1 MLTAERRQAIL
12 DRLSTDGKVV
22 ASQLVSTLGVSEDTV
37 RRDLRELDAQGLVR
51 RVHGGALPP
60 TPTVNPRFVE
70 RRKVDPAGK
79 AAIGAAAAAE
89 LVEPGSV
96 VLLSGGT
103 TVLEFARRL
112 PDDLRAT
119 VLTTGPDIAAALA
132 DHPGLEVVMIGGR
145 VQPDTHTVIGPE
157 AVDAV
162 RGVRADLCVLGVCS
176 LHPEAGLTQI
186 DREEALVERAMIA
199 SSARVATLTGAD
211 KLGFAG
217 PWPVAAAGEIDVL
230 VTDAPSDVTAPYAS
244 LGIEVVRAR

>member
-1 MLTAERRQAIL
+1 VLTAERRQFIL

-22 ASQLVSTLGVSEDTV
+22 ASELVGRLGVSEDTV

-60 TPTVNPRFVE
+60 TPVVNLGFVE

-79 AAIGAAAAAE
+79 AAIGAAAAA
-89 LVEPGSV
+89 LVRPGNV
-96 VLLSGGT
+96 VLMSGGT

-112 PDDLRAT
+112 PDDTAAT
-119 VLTTGPDIAAALA
+119 ILTTGPDIAVALA
-132 DHPGLEVVMIGGR
+132 DHPGVEVVMIGGR

-162 RGVRADLCVLGVCS
+162 RAVRADLCVLGVCS

-186 DREEALVERAMIA
+186 DRDESLVERAMIA

-217 PWPVAAAGEIDVL
+217 PWPVAAADEIDVL
-230 VTDAPSDVTAPYAS
+230 VTDAEPATTAAYVA

>member
-12 DRLSTDGKVV
+12 ERLSTDGKVV
-22 ASQLVSTLGVSEDTV
+22 ASELVETLGVSDDTV

-60 TPTVNPRFVE
+60 APTVNPRFVE
-70 RRKVDPAGK
+70 RRKVDPVRK
-79 AAIGAAAAAE
+79 AAIGAAAAT
-89 LVEPGSV
+89 LVRPGSV
-96 VLLSGGT
+96 LLLSGGT

-112 PDDLRAT
+112 PDGLHAT
-119 VLTTGPDIAAALA
+119 VLTTGPDVAAALA
-132 DHPGLEVVMIGGR
+132 DHAGLEVVMIGGR
-145 VQPDTHTVIGPE
+145 VQPDTHTVIGPD

-176 LHPEAGLTQI
+176 LHPEAGLTQL
-186 DREEALVERAMIA
+186 DREEAIVERAMIA

-217 PWPVAAAGEIDVL
+217 PWPVAEATDIDVL
-230 VTDAPSDVTAPYAS
+230 VTDAPSEVTAPYAS

>member
-12 DRLSTDGKVV
+12 DRLTVDGKVV
-22 ASQLVSTLGVSEDTV
+22 ASELAASLGVSEDTV
-37 RRDLRELDAQGLVR
+37 RRDLRELDSVGLLR

-60 TPTVNPRFVE
+60 RSGGARHFAQ
-70 RRKVDPAGK
+70 RRMVDAAGK
-79 AAIGAAAAAE
+79 AAIGAAAVG
-89 LVEPGSV
+89 LVRPNDV
-96 VLLSGGT
+96 VLMSGGT

-162 RGVRADLCVLGVCS
+162 RAVRADLCVLGVCS

-186 DREEALVERAMIA
+186 DREEAMVERAMIA
-199 SSARVATLTGAD
+199 ASARVATLTGAD

-217 PWPVAAAGEIDVL
+217 PWPVAEAADIDVL
-230 VTDAPSDVTAPYAS
+230 VTDATPAATAPYAA
-244 LGIEVVRAR
+244 LGIEVVAAR

>member
-12 DRLSTDGKVV
+12 DRLSSDGKVV
-22 ASQLVSTLGVSEDTV
+22 ASELVDSLGVSEDTV

-70 RRKVDPAGK
+70 RRKVDPARK
-79 AAIGAAAAAE
+79 AAIGAAAAG
-89 LVEPGSV
+89 LVKPGTV
-96 VLLSGGT
+96 ALLSGGT
-103 TVLEFARRL
+103 TVLEFAPRL
-112 PDDLRAT
+112 PHDLRAT

-132 DHPGLEVVMIGGR
+132 DHPALEVVMIGGR

-157 AVDAV
+157 AVDAG

-217 PWPVAAAGEIDVL
+217 PWPVARTDELDVL
-230 VTDAPSDVTAPYAS
+230 VTDAGPEVTAPYTS
-244 LGIEVVRAR
+244 LGLEVVTAR

>member
-22 ASQLVSTLGVSEDTV
+22 ASELVGTLGVSEDTV

-60 TPTVNPRFVE
+60 TPVVNPRFVE

-79 AAIGAAAAAE
+79 AAIGAAAAR
-89 LVEPGSV
+89 LVEPGNV
-96 VLLSGGT
+96 VLMSGGT
-103 TVLEFARRL
+103 TVLEVARRL
-112 PDDLRAT
+112 PDDLHAT
-119 VLTTGPDIAAALA
+119 ILTTGPDIAVALA
-132 DHPGLEVVMIGGR
+132 DHPGVEVVMIGGR

-157 AVDAV
+157 TVDAV
-162 RGVRADLCVLGVCS
+162 RAVRADLCVLGVCS

-186 DREEALVERAMIA
+186 DRDESIVERAMIA
-199 SSARVATLTGAD
+199 ASARVATLTGRD

-217 PWPVAAAGEIDVL
+217 PWPVAAADEIDIL
-230 VTDAPSDVTAPYAS
+230 VTDAPSDATAPYAS

>member
-12 DRLSTDGKVV
+12 ERLTNDGKVV

-37 RRDLRELDAQGLVR
+37 RRDLKELDSQGLLR

-60 TPTVNPRFVE
+60 TPIVNPRFAE

-79 AAIGAAAAAE
+79 AAIGAAAAG
-89 LVEPGSV
+89 LVKSGDV
-96 VLLSGGT
+96 VLMSGGT

-112 PDDLRAT
+112 PDDLQAT
-119 VLTTGPDIAAALA
+119 VLTTGPDIALALVN
-132 DHPGLEVVMIGGR
+132 HPALEVVVVGGR
-145 VQPDTHTVIGPE
+145 LEPDTHTVVGPE
-157 AVDAV
+157 ALDAV

-186 DREEALVERAMIA
+186 DREESLIERAMIA

-217 PWPVAAAGEIDVL
+217 PWPVARTDEIDVL
-230 VTDAPSDVTAPYAS
+230 VTDAPPQVTAPYTS
-244 LGIEVVRAR
+244 LGLEVVRAR